1 MVRTA
6 DRPGTRYVAAR
17 AMLCALAAALIGYMA
32 AIAAWPQIR
41 DALPEGLRWFGAP
54 NSAVTIGVVVLA
66 LALVIVVVTRTA
78 GGRRSGAPVAI
89 VAGLAV
95 TTTILGV
102 ASYWRC
108 QDESH
113 PDFFTP
119 LLWTAALVKGG
130 DPTRALTD
138 GACPAPMPVALHVAQ
153 ICALA
158 AVFMSVVGIAVALFR
173 SRFDRLRVR
182 SARSVTAVVGI
193 DQDAQALVAAI
204 AHTLR
209 RRSMLVVVTDTADS
223 DAAQRARTVGAR
235 ILAVDLDRPEALVA
249 VPIWH
254 KLDRLYL
261 LAPDASTNLLRLRT
275 LTALGG
281 DDRRRIPLIVRI
293 DDPWQAN
300 AWRAQHFGGV
310 HNRWAA
316 DTVGIYEVTARR
328 LLDRILAGPVIDR
341 LLVCGSS
348 QLTTALCS
356 DMFQRRLEHEY
367 GGTGWLPALT
377 VVAEN
382 ASEYRQDSEFAAAQ
396 LGYRDRSGDVLAIDE
411 NPSFP
416 TLMDMVTRGDPR
428 STALVLVDSLPD
440 GSVATRIAARLP
452 EATIHVYDPRADTTR
467 ERVAVVG
474 RLYTYR
480 LSLDLPG
487 GQAHDA
493 WERAAMLIHNRY
505 VAESGGAGPT
515 AVPWGQLDEF
525 YRESNRRQVR
535 NALWMVET
543 IGGHTWNS
551 WGQSPHDLPTARLRG
566 LEPLEQLQQMGFDA
580 PTATAMARAEHEDWC
595 RYYRRH
601 GWRSGPRRD
610 DTAKLHD
617 KLLDWSQIETDAQR
631 LAAALHSLA
640 ATLTKLRE
648 LGYRSRPADD
658 NTWVQ
663 YRRAGVVLA
672 EQRSTPWTW
681 TAHDGSTMSAAAGDW
696 AVSENSDGATWSVRD
711 DIFRATHEHLGGRRW
726 RRLGT
731 VLARPARAA
740 EEVDTLEG
748 AITAPE
754 GSWIVQGDHG
764 DVWAVPGDEF
774 SRRYECTGQDRSK
787 AAGK

>member
-1 MVRTA
+1 MVRSPERPDNLFVVARTA
-6 DRPGTRYVAAR
+6 LFAV
-17 AMLCALAAALIGYMA
+17 AAALLGYLA
-32 AIAAWPQIR
+32 AIAAWPEIR
-41 DALPEGLRWFGAP
+41 DALPVSLRWFGAP
-54 NSAVTIGVVVLA
+54 NSAVTIGVVVVA
-66 LALVIVVVTRTA
+66 LALVIAVVTRTA

-95 TTTILGV
+95 TTTLLGM

-119 LLWTAALVKGG
+119 LLWTASVVKGG

-138 GACPAPMPVALHVAQ
+138 GPCPVPMPVALHVAQ
-153 ICALA
+153 ISALA
-158 AVFMSVVGIAVALFR
+158 AVFMSVVGVAVALFR

-182 SARSVTAVVGI
+182 SARSVTAVVGV
-193 DQDAQALVAAI
+193 DHDAQALIAVI

-209 RRSMLVVVTDTADS
+209 RRSILVVVTDAADS
-223 DAAQRARTVGAR
+223 EAVHRARTVGAR
-235 ILAVDLDRPEALVA
+235 ILTVDLDQPEALVG

-261 LAPDASTNLLRLRT
+261 LAPDPSTNLLRLRT

-281 DDRRRIPLIVRI
+281 SDRRRIPLIVRI
-293 DDPWQAN
+293 DDPWQAS

-367 GGTGWLPALT
+367 AGAGWLPALV

-382 ASEYRQDSEFAAAQ
+382 ASEYQRDSEFAAAQ
-396 LGYRDRSGDVLAIDE
+396 LGYPDRSGDIIAIDE
-411 NPSFP
+411 EPSFP
-416 TLMDMVTRGDPR
+416 SLMDLVSKGDPR
-428 STALVLVDSLPD
+428 STALVLVDSGVD
-440 GSVATRIAARLP
+440 GSAATRIAARWP
-452 EATIHVYDPRADTTR
+452 QTTIHVYDPRANPTR
-467 ERVAVVG
+467 DRVAVVG

-493 WERAAMLIHNRY
+493 WERAATLIHNRY
-505 VAESGGAGPT
+505 VADSRGAGPT
-515 AVPWGQLDEF
+515 AVPWAELDEF

-535 NALWMVET
+535 NALWMVEK

-551 WGQSPHDLPTARLRG
+551 WGQPPNGVHTAGLRG

-580 PTATAMARAEHEDWC
+580 ATATAMARAEHEDWC
-595 RYYRRH
+595 RYYRKH
-601 GWRSGPRRD
+601 GWRSGPHRD
-610 DTAKLHD
+610 DTAKVHD
-617 KLLDWSQIETDAQR
+617 KLLDWSQIESDPQR
-631 LAAALHSLA
+631 LNSALRSLA

-658 NTWVQ
+658 ETWVP
-663 YRRAGVVLA
+663 YRRSGVVLA
-672 EQRSTPWTW
+672 RQRSSPWTW
-681 TAHDGSTMSAAAGDW
+681 TAHDGSTMRADSGDW
-696 AVSENSDGATWSVRD
+696 AVSEQSGGKTWSVRD
-711 DIFRATHEHLGGRRW
+711 DIFRATHQHLGGGRW

-731 VLARPARAA
+731 VLARPAHAA
-740 EEVDTLEG
+740 EKVDTLEG
-748 AITAPE
+748 TITAPD

-774 SRRYECTGQDRSK
+774 SRRYEPTGQDGSK